1 MATTITMPNIEEE
14 LKKWT
19 KEFKETQGAWQVILF
34 NDPTSKYDDVVLWL
48 QKSTG
53 CSHQRAETITH
64 TAHHTGKAVAYGGE
78 KEKCQQVAGYLRGK
92 GLQVQV
98 DSAPR

>member
-1 MATTITMPNIEEE
+1 MSTLTIPNIDEE

-19 KEFKETQGAWQVILF
+19 EEFKKPQGGWQVVLY
-34 NDPTSKYDDVVLWL
+34 NDNHNAFDNVVLWL

-53 CSHQRAETITH
+53 CSQHKASDIAS
-64 TAHHTGKAVAYGGE
+64 TAHSTGRAVCYGGD

-92 GLQVQV
+92 GLQVEV
-98 DSAPR
+98 DNAPS